1 MGLRQRL
8 HVARLVGEYSMTC
21 MRSGL
26 TAAALAALPAPDVR
40 LWPIACR
47 AIPYVLTEAE
57 SISGARAHEQ
67 FIYGLPRHT
76 SEDWFGE
83 SG

>member
-47 AIPYVLTEAE
+47 EYRMSCAEAE
-57 SISGARAHEQ
+57 SISGARMSNL
-67 FIYGLPRHT
+67 FL
-76 SEDWFGE
+76 WFAKTQI
-83 SG
+83 